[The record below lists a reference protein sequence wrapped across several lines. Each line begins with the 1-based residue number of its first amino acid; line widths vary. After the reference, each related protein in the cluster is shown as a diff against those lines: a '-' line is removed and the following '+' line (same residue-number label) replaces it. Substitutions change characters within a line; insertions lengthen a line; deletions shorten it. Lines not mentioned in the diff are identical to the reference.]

1 MKSPP
6 NRALLIFCLLACM
19 NLFMSCSRAESPNL
33 NPTLRPYVARYNVRY
48 HGLSGGDIE
57 FTLKNEGNGRYVFA
71 SHLLPNFLG
80 RFFTSDQAEDRSEM
94 SFANGELKP
103 LHFVSEDGTS
113 KTDNDLRYDFDW
125 ATRKATGRFREHDFT
140 LNLPANTQD
149 RLSIQLAASLALQAG
164 HEPGKLIMLER
175 DELQEYH
182 ITEQGKEHIST
193 KGGDYDTVLLKS
205 EREGSSRT
213 TQYWYAP
220 ALNYIP
226 VRAERST
233 NGKVDIVM
241 ELKSY
246 RAL

>member
-1 MKSPP
+1 MK
-6 NRALLIFCLLACM
+6 RYVALLTVCLLACT
-19 NLFMSCSRAESPNL
+19 NLFTPKVHAESPSL
-33 NPTLRPYVARYNVRY
+33 NPSLRPYVARYNVKYR
-48 HGLSGGDIE
+48 GLSGGDIE
-57 FTLKNEGNGRYVFA
+57 FTLASEGNGRYVFS

-80 RFFTSDQAEDRSEM
+80 SLFTSDQAEDRSEM
-94 SFANGELKP
+94 RFANGELKP
-103 LHFVSEDGTS
+103 LHFVSDDGTR
-113 KTDNDLRYDFDW
+113 KTEKDQRYDFDW
-125 ATRKATGRFREHDFT
+125 SALKASGRFRDHDFT
-140 LNLPANTQD
+140 LTIPVNAQD

-182 ITEQGKEHIST
+182 ITEQGKERVAT
-193 KGGDYDTVLLKS
+193 KAGEYDTVLLKS
-205 EREGSSRT
+205 VREGSSRT

-241 ELKSY
+241 ELKSIQFP
-246 RAL
+246 